1 MMFPGYQHMDP
12 SWFGWMAG
20 GSILFWLTIVALVI
34 FAVVRLAPPRGP
46 ASDALALLDQRLAR
60 GEIGAEEY
68 RSSRD
73 LIRGR

>member
-1 MMFPGYQHMDP
+1 MMFPGSQHMDP

-20 GSILFWLTIVALVI
+20 GSILFWLTIIAVVI

-46 ASDALALLDQRLAR
+46 SRDALALLDQRLAR

-73 LIRGR
+73 LIRGH